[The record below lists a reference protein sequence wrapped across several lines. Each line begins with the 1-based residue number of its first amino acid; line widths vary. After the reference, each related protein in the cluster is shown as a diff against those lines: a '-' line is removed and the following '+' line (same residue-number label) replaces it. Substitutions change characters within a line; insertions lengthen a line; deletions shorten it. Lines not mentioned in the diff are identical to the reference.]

1 MMAGYWLSQAIY
13 VAAKLGI
20 GDLLKDG
27 PKGSGELA
35 QAAGA
40 DPRSVYRLMRALAS
54 AGIFR
59 AREDG
64 CFEMTALAAQLQTG
78 VSGSMRAM
86 VIALGEE
93 HYRAWG
99 ELLYSVKTGEAAWNH
114 VYEMGIFEYFA
125 RHPGAGRKFAEAMT
139 DLTAQISRAVT
150 LAYDFSAI
158 STLVDVGGGHG
169 TLIRAVLGANP
180 KMRGILFDGPAVV
193 EAGQKQIEAAG
204 LSERCQTVAGDF
216 FKSVPAGDA
225 YILKSVIHD
234 WDDDRAAMILRNCRR
249 AMAPEGKVLL
259 IEMIVPSGDE
269 PSFTKLLDLNMLV
282 ISGGRERTE
291 SEYGALLAAAGFK
304 LTRIV
309 PTMSA
314 MSVIEGEKSD

>member
-1 MMAGYWLSQAIY
+1 MLGTENRSQASPVPPPALLEMMAGYWLSQAIY

-35 QAAGA
+35 QAVGA

-59 AREDG
+59 AREDS

-86 VIALGEE
+86 LIALGEE

-158 STLVDVGGGHG
+158 STLVDVGGGR
-169 TLIRAVLGANP
+169 RALSHRNDA
-180 KMRGILFDGPAVV
+180 FCDGCRHLRHRIGRQHADCV
-193 EAGQKQIEAAG
+193 EAIQI
-204 LSERCQTVAGDF
+204 D
-216 FKSVPAGDA
+216 
-225 YILKSVIHD
+225 
-234 WDDDRAAMILRNCRR
+234 
-249 AMAPEGKVLL
+249 
-259 IEMIVPSGDE
+259 
-269 PSFTKLLDLNMLV
+269 
-282 ISGGRERTE
+282 
-291 SEYGALLAAAGFK
+291 
-304 LTRIV
+304 
-309 PTMSA
+309 
-314 MSVIEGEKSD
+314 